1 MRGVI
6 STMLPREAM
15 VWSRCT
21 SRATMGVTSMMFTQ
35 QIRYCATKPPAEGGA
50 ASSDPSKGAS
60 EAEKPADNGDLS
72 VHEDKGIKPQRSS
85 FLEPSDDVVMEFA
98 RRALVR
104 DGRDKVA
111 ESIIWKEDTSYPPI
125 LSQGKKNV
133 YDYTDDIP
141 KHVKPFW
148 GHEWYQQRE
157 YFEAMRNRK
166 PFREKVRNIAG
177 GVLIFLIG
185 AAAIN
190 MLRIYV
196 HQPKE
201 IQAMRSELLQNSYGK
216 VLELAAGHGQN
227 IGMYPYPVHEI
238 VMSDSNAQQLQ
249 TLRYRIPTTAY
260 PKYQVRKMRSE
271 MLEDFG
277 DAEFDT
283 VIDMFGLCHYHDPVM
298 ALRQMQRVVK
308 PTGIILLLEHGA
320 TRNTFV
326 NMFLDFF
333 EKKHLVNT
341 HGCKWNQPMLDI
353 LKDSN
358 IEVKELKTKH
368 YGTTYYV
375 VAYPE
380 NMDALAENLKSV
392 ELAQ

>member
-1 MRGVI
+1 
-6 STMLPREAM
+6 
-15 VWSRCT
+15 
-21 SRATMGVTSMMFTQ
+21 MGTVSMMFNQ
-35 QIRYCATKPPAEGGA
+35 QVRFCAGKAPVGSDAPKA
-50 ASSDPSKGAS
+50 AATPEEPVATTTPKEDEAS
-60 EAEKPADNGDLS
+60 DLS
-72 VHEDKGIKPQRSS
+72 VQDAKDMKPQQSS
-85 FLEPSDDVVMEFA
+85 FLEPSDDIVMEYA

-111 ESIIWKEDTSYPPI
+111 ESIIWTEDTSYPPI
-125 LSQGKKNV
+125 LAQGKKNV

-157 YFEAMRNRK
+157 YFEGMRNRK
-166 PFREKVRNIAG
+166 PFREKVRNITM
-177 GVLIFLIG
+177 GVLVIVFG

-190 MLRIYV
+190 MLRIWV

-201 IQAMRSELLQNSYGK
+201 IQALRSELLQNSYGK

-283 VIDMFGLCHYHDPVM
+283 VIDMFGLCHYHDPVL
-298 ALRQMQRVVK
+298 ALKQMQRVVK

-320 TRNTFV
+320 TKSTFV

-333 EKKHLVNT
+333 EKRHLVNT

-353 LKDSN
+353 LRDSN
-358 IEVKELKTKH
+358 MEVKELKTKH

-392 ELAQ
+392 QLAH